1 MPQIVVAGDVREIDL
16 LPGLHVTR
24 PAPLQVYSVMRLY
37 PVAVFTPQSTVMIPE
52 IAVYIAHRAAS
63 HDALATRPGFC
74 GGQLASSCAACA
86 KDIIMNAAII
96 PIAAIVINRFIVD
109 LLSHF

>member
-1 MPQIVVAGDVREIDL
+1 
-16 LPGLHVTR
+16 
-24 PAPLQVYSVMRLY
+24 
-37 PVAVFTPQSTVMIPE
+37 MIPE
-52 IAVYIAHRAAS
+52 MAVYIPHRAS
-63 HDALATRPGFC
+63 PHDALATRPGFC

-96 PIAAIVINRFIVD
+96 TIADSIINRFIVN